1 MGQASTRRTA
11 EIELAAYE
19 NSDVTSGAALRIP
32 ILKLP
37 YPSCPPSPPMWSRAL
52 ICGQKVQDVQ
62 SELPSDQCEDSRRN
76 LPPPR
81 HDQTSSCQG

>member
-37 YPSCPPSPPMWSRAL
+37 YPGCPPSL
-52 ICGQKVQDVQ
+52 QCGDICGQKVQDVQ